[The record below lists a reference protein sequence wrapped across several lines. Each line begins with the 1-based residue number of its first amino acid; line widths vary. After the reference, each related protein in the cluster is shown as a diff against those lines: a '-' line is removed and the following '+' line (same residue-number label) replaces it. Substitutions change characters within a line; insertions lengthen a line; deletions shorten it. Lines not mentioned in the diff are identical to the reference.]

1 MNTTT
6 QKNLDDKI
14 SSVHFERTTR
24 QSDLEKHNSGTV
36 TLAIAKQIIREMERD
51 LAELRDRSASA
62 RIRRQLSEI
71 SRVLLPI
78 ESRRYRLFRK
88 LKDFC
93 GKFHSERAA
102 NSHVFNCVAASPFS
116 YFDLAKAVNGEDSR
130 ALNLMVL
137 SAVHRC
143 GSTLMQRLCNVRK
156 KTLLWGEHG
165 RVLTNFTK
173 MYSHTDLFAISR
185 GDARR
190 RYFESG
196 EDPNQWIAC
205 MTPEPEFAQTA
216 IVNSARTLLNT
227 LYCQRRDTHDVI
239 GFKEVRYSRFE
250 IELLRRC
257 YPEADLI
264 LLVRDPYKTWN
275 STPRDWYSSLD
286 EWTTAW
292 GQNAS
297 DYMDIAATDSR
308 CHLIR
313 YEDVLKRDSQTLERF
328 FDVAKI
334 TSAQFESVMAH
345 KIGSKHFGVEE
356 EERDFILQRCREPMK
371 AFGYA

>member
-1 MNTTT
+1 MNQST
-6 QKNLDDKI
+6 QTCLDDGR
-14 SSVHFERTTR
+14 SSVHFEKATR
-24 QSDLEKHNSGTV
+24 QPELANHSSGNV
-36 TLAIAKQIIREMERD
+36 TLAIAKQIIRDMERD

-62 RIRRQLSEI
+62 RIYRQLREV
-71 SRVLLPI
+71 SRFLLPT

-88 LKDFC
+88 LKDC
-93 GKFHSERAA
+93 WGKLHAGDAA
-102 NSHVFNCVAASPFS
+102 KPHELNRNAASSFS
-116 YFDLAKAVNGEDSR
+116 YFDLAKTVNCEDSR
-130 ALNLMVL
+130 ALSLMVL
-137 SAVHRC
+137 SAVHRS
-143 GSTLMQRLCNVRK
+143 GSTLMQRLCNARK

-165 RVLTNFTK
+165 CVLTNFTK
-173 MYSHTDLFAISR
+173 MYAHTDLFAISQGDSRR
-185 GDARR
+185 G
-190 RYFESG
+190 YFESG

-257 YPEADLI
+257 YPEANLI

-275 STPRDWYSSLD
+275 STPRNWYSSLD
-286 EWTTAW
+286 EWTAIW
-292 GQNAS
+292 SQNAS
-297 DYMDIAATDSR
+297 DYLKIASTHAR

-313 YEDVLKRDSQTLERF
+313 YEDVLKRNPKTLERF
-328 FDVAKI
+328 FDVSKI
-334 TSAQFESVMAH
+334 TSDQFESVMAH
-345 KIGSKHFGVEE
+345 KIGSKHFGVED
-356 EERDFILQRCREPMK
+356 EERDFILQRCREPME